1 MYCMVHTTYSSNR
14 FMFLSEEAEEE
25 DDDDDE
31 FEEEQQ
37 PRRRRG
43 KGKYLH
49 PEYLFGM
56 RKPYI

>member
-1 MYCMVHTTYSSNR
+1 
-14 FMFLSEEAEEE
+14 MFLSEEAEEE